1 MWRYFSELIHVWC
14 MYFFLIAFG
23 VAEKN
28 AFNKSW
34 YVITSLYLK
43 EAINKKKLGLVKYGV
58 CMCVPKISYNSL
70 EGPGDE
76 LLSTKLSFFH

>member
-1 MWRYFSELIHVWC
+1 

-58 CMCVPKISYNSL
+58 CMCVPIIILWRVQEMNC
-70 EGPGDE
+70 
-76 LLSTKLSFFH
+76 